1 MDTDKKSNKKIW
13 VIVIILL
20 AIVVAFVYLRQPS
33 KTKTQMP
40 SEFISGKIIESGYDK
55 DVNIGFVK
63 LESDKKIA
71 ELADSYRNIL
81 KENGWNIE
89 TDENI
94 LEESHRFFAGKNQ
107 YKVNIFIQSAT
118 FKPGEIIPNKRVVTI
133 HYILS
138 QPGIN
143 YK

>member
-1 MDTDKKSNKKIW
+1 
-13 VIVIILL
+13 
-20 AIVVAFVYLRQPS
+20 
-33 KTKTQMP
+33 MP

>member
-1 MDTDKKSNKKIW
+1 METDEKSNKKIW

-20 AIVVAFVYLRQPS
+20 AIVVAFVYLRQPQ
-33 KTKTQMP
+33 KTQMP

-89 TDENI
+89 TDKGIAEEN
-94 LEESHRFFAGKNQ
+94 HRFFASKNQ
-107 YKVNIFIQSAT
+107 YKVNIFIQSTT
-118 FKPGEIIPNKRVVTI
+118 FKPGEPISNKRIVTI

-138 QPGIN
+138 RPGIN